1 MKQVVEICLTS
12 RGKVGLLAQVEDDV
26 GPLPQASIR
35 DVSVRTTVGLE
46 VHSTAVRGTQ
56 GPDFIAKP
64 ERLAVN
70 ELLRGVAAVVRD
82 HYLVDAEL
90 ARLHEE
96 LRAVVQ
102 DVEDGLYL

>member
-1 MKQVVEICLTS
+1 MSHFQGEGWPS
-12 RGKVGLLAQVEDDV
+12 RTGRGRRWAPAP
-26 GPLPQASIR
+26 GIR
-35 DVSVRTTVGLE
+35 DVSVRTTVGLQ

-56 GPDFIAKP
+56 GPDFIAEP
-64 ERLAVN
+64 DRLAVD

-102 DVEDGLYL
+102 DVEDGPHL